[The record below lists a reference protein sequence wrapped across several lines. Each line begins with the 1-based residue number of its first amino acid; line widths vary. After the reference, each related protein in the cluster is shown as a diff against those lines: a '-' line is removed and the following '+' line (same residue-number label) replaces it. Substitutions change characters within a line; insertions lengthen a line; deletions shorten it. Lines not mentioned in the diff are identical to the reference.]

1 MTSPAVFTVLRTS
14 PEGDQHVLAMTNV
27 TNNECTIE
35 ILLSELSLEETRWY
49 DLVNEK
55 EWESENS
62 TLSITLQPYDVMWL
76 KPLSELKNGN

>member
-14 PEGDQHVLAMTNV
+14 PEEDQHLLTMTNV
-27 TNNECTIE
+27 TNRECTIE
-35 ILLSELSLEETRWY
+35 IPLSELSLEEARWY

-55 EWESENS
+55 EWRAGNS

-76 KPLSELKNGN
+76 TPLSEIKSG